1 MLHVYVSI
9 TYIFEASDNVS
20 LIYPYVKLK
29 FPMSHGV
36 LIYYTFIH
44 LIKPLIP

>member
-1 MLHVYVSI
+1 MLHVNVSH
-9 TYIFEASDNVS
+9 TYFEASEKCVS
-20 LIYPYVKLK
+20 YFYPYVKLK

-44 LIKPLIP
+44 LIKTLIF